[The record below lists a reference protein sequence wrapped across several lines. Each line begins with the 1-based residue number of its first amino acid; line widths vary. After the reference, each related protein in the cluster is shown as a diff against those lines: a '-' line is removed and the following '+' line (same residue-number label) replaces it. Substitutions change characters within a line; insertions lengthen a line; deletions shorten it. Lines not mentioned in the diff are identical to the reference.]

1 MNQVIKNLTSAL
13 AVMAI
18 AAGSL
23 IFGSAPA
30 NAVGGYYP
38 SGPQLNVPISTIT
51 SAGWKLCWSGLYDA
65 SDTLANIESSCTG
78 KYLLEAGGAVGA
90 SSYIL
95 AAAGER
101 SSVLRVTGE
110 NETTL
115 NNGTYWY
122 YSKNIYGSMGFSPI
136 STIIQSNADC
146 YYNGLG
152 YCNFDE
158 TYVEGFDPTANYRL
172 SWHVNNGTIYG
183 GWRVGHVNWLN
194 GGGFFGTV
202 GVSGSGSDYIRAIY
216 QSDDPMPKKVAKID
230 SVSFVDDGTGAGGN
244 LVWTGS
250 FIEAVMFTGDEKIY
264 PGAFNY
270 GAFTSGWNGR
280 LLNLQPG
287 TKYTVSIRVVS
298 VDNLGEEKSLSFTTP
313 AVLPADPNA
322 KSLVSSNQLGSIF
335 AQIDRNTFYSYETSN
350 MKNLLNKFTSLETS
364 PHRSFIKVP
373 TSRVSKWSVVSLTP
387 KSCKAETNGVV
398 LALNGETCTIS
409 YTVSGPSK
417 APVTLVKDFVFAKF
431 AK

>member
-1 MNQVIKNLTSAL
+1 MKQVIKNLTSAL

-23 IFGSAPA
+23 VFGIAPA

-51 SAGWKLCWSGLYDA
+51 SAGWKLCWSGLY
-65 SDTLANIESSCTG
+65 SDYTSTLAAVQSSCSQ
-78 KYLLEAGGAVGA
+78 KYLLEAAGQVGA
-90 SSYIL
+90 SNYML

-101 SSVLRVTGE
+101 SAVFKTTALNG
-110 NETTL
+110 TTL

-122 YSKNIYGSMGFSPI
+122 LNDYSMGFSPNANI
-136 STIIQSNADC
+136 DQNSADIIAANAW
-146 YYNGLG
+146 
-152 YCNFDE
+152 
-158 TYVEGFDPTANYRL
+158 DPADLYRPYDGTEDYRL
-172 SWHVNNGTIYG
+172 SWHTSGSNIRG
-183 GWRVGHVNWLN
+183 GWRAGKVVWLN
-194 GGGFFGTV
+194 DTTDSGTY
-202 GVSGSGSDYIRAIY
+202 GVHASGSDYIRAIY

-322 KSLVSSNQLGSIF
+322 KSLVSSNQLGNIF

-373 TSRVSKWSVVSLTP
+373 TSRVSKWSAVSLTP

-417 APVTLVKDFVFAKF
+417 APVTLVKDFVFKKF
-431 AK
+431 NK

>member
-1 MNQVIKNLTSAL
+1 MKQIIKNLTSAL

-23 IFGSAPA
+23 VFGSAPA

-51 SAGWKLCWSGLYDA
+51 SAGWKLCWSGLY
-65 SDTLANIESSCTG
+65 SDNTSTLASIKSSCSQ
-78 KYLLEAGGAVGA
+78 KYLIEAAGQVGA
-90 SSYIL
+90 SNYLL

-101 SSVLRVTGE
+101 SAVFNTTPING
-110 NETTL
+110 TTL
-115 NNGTYWY
+115 NNGTHWY
-122 YSKNIYGSMGFSPI
+122 FNAESMGFSPNANI
-136 STIIQSNADC
+136 EQSAADIVASNAW
-146 YYNGLG
+146 
-152 YCNFDE
+152 
-158 TYVEGFDPTANYRL
+158 DPADQLFRPYDGTEDYRL
-172 SWHVNNGTIYG
+172 SWHTLGDNNISY
-183 GWRVGHVNWLN
+183 GWRAGKVVWLN
-194 GGGFFGTV
+194 STTDDGTY
-202 GVSGSGSDYIRAIY
+202 GVHASGSDYIRAIY

-280 LLNLQPG
+280 LFNLQPG

-322 KSLVSSNQLGSIF
+322 KSLVSSNQLGNIF

-373 TSRVSKWSVVSLTP
+373 TSRVSKWSAVSLTP

-417 APVTLVKDFVFAKF
+417 APVTLIKDFVFKKF
-431 AK
+431 NK